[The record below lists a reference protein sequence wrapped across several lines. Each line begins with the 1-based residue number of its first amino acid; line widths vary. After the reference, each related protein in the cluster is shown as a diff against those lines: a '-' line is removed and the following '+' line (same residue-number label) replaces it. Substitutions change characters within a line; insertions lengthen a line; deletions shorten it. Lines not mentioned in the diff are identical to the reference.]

1 MKALRTRAVTL
12 CLLSMG
18 AACSVGIAAA
28 VAPARHPPPLA
39 QPLCALSP
47 LEESIARQPFAP
59 KEARALL
66 AEALAVRQANRRIQ
80 SLLPDAM
87 LSSQG
92 AHQGMGWAL
101 PDRQYWDYIPQAARR
116 IPRVWSRLPV
126 VRFTNTELGGVREI
140 RLWRGPEYDQWL
152 LNDPLHA
159 LTACISIQRTT
170 RRIYFMEIT
179 RGKEGR
185 WDFKGSQDFCYS
197 CHPSGPRVIRPLAE
211 PRVDLSTLTRFNRL
225 LLSYGACDFGDSV
238 DTASRGEAETDARC
252 LGCHNDKLRG
262 KLYEVHTRPIVFKT
276 RHEQTMPPLP
286 SNHAIIKSNGR

>member
-1 MKALRTRAVTL
+1 M
-12 CLLSMG
+12 
-18 AACSVGIAAA
+18 AAA
-28 VAPARHPPPLA
+28 IAPARHPPPLT
-39 QPLCALSP
+39 QPLRALSP
-47 LEESIARQPFAP
+47 LEESIARRPFAS
-59 KEARALL
+59 KEARMLL
-66 AEALAVRQANRRIQ
+66 AEALAVRQARRHMQ

-87 LSSQG
+87 LSLQG
-92 AHQGMGWAL
+92 AHKGMGWVL
-101 PDRQYWDYIPQAARR
+101 SDRQYWDRIPRSARR
-116 IPRVWSRLPV
+116 IPRIWSSLPV

-179 RGKEGR
+179 RGKGGE
-185 WDFKGSQDFCYS
+185 WDFKESQDFCYS

-211 PRVDLSTLTRFNRL
+211 SRVDLPTLTRFNRL

-252 LGCHNDKLRG
+252 QSCHDGKLRG

-276 RHEQTMPPLP
+276 RHEQTMPPP
-286 SNHAIIKSNGR
+286 SDQAIRKNN